1 MIIMK
6 KNRFEDGLRFVLL
19 AFCLQFSI
27 FNFQSSMIYAQKL
40 VVSQTTVECGR
51 TGYQQSI
58 TATFELRN
66 KGMRRLIIESVK
78 PDCGCTAVEFPRE
91 VGANDKFTI
100 RMTYDARQLG
110 HFQKMAVIKSN
121 GSKDDVYLTMKG
133 VVLAEK
139 LDYTGTYPLSMGN
152 LLLDKDVLEYDDVN
166 KGDVPVQEIHILN
179 NSMETMTPRLMHLPS
194 YLDATVTPETLAPG
208 KSGTITVTLR
218 SDHLRDYGL
227 TQTQVFLAQQL
238 GEKVS
243 VDNEVGVSAVLL
255 PDLKDYDAVSKVLAP
270 QLQMSATDVDFTDFG
285 GKSKKT
291 AEIIL
296 LNTGKTALKISSMQ
310 MFTRGLKVT
319 LGATTLE
326 PEQTTTLKITG
337 YAADLQ
343 KVRTKPRILMITNDP
358 DKSKVVINI
367 NPPQ

>member
-1 MIIMK
+1 
-6 KNRFEDGLRFVLL
+6 
-19 AFCLQFSI
+19 
-27 FNFQSSMIYAQKL
+27 MIYAQKL

-51 TGYQQSI
+51 TGYQQPI

-121 GSKDDVYLTMKG
+121 GSKNDVYLTMKG
-133 VVLAEK
+133 VVLAET

-166 KGDVPVQEIHILN
+166 KGDAPVQEIHILN

-194 YLDATVTPETLAPG
+194 YLDATITPETLAPG

-243 VDNEVGVSAVLL
+243 ADKAVDVSVTLL
-255 PDLKDYDAVSKVLAP
+255 PDLKQFEGVSRAQAP
-270 QLQMSATDVDFTDFG
+270 QLQISETDLDFTDFQ
-285 GKSKKT
+285 KRHQKKT
-291 AEIIL
+291 IDVKLSNSGQSTLI
-296 LNTGKTALKISSMQ
+296 ISSMQ
-310 MFTRGLKVT
+310 MYTNGLKVT
-319 LGATTLE
+319 LDSREIAPG
-326 PEQTTTLKITG
+326 QTTTLKVTG
-337 YAADLQ
+337 FADELA
-343 KVRTKPRILMITNDP
+343 KVKGRPRILMITNDP
-358 DKSKVVINI
+358 DHAKVVINI
-367 NPPQ
+367 KK